1 MSEDPSVKLEIDQRA
16 FDYVNDQVNQL
27 ADTIEQDEEAKA
39 QVAKQERT
47 EEEQAVAEQDDPRN
61 AEKWGFKAL
70 VKEGQSI
77 VSGGLQDTA
86 SSVATF
92 AERTKEALDGTM
104 QREKEEQGYYRPDWD
119 PFTNY
124 DNPIETKTW
133 WGRQLRGLVHFGSLA
148 AGTVLAAK
156 GLAATGVVG
165 LSGAATKL
173 LGANSFIR
181 AAGIGAVSDLVSRSL
196 MVRTLSV
203 LYVIDTAGLTH
214 QYLLEIPTLLL

>member
-77 VSGGLQDTA
+77 LSGGLQDTA

-92 AERTKEALDGTM
+92 NKEQKKHWTA
-104 QREKEEQGYYRPDWD
+104 QCKEKR
-119 PFTNY
+119 
-124 DNPIETKTW
+124 K
-133 WGRQLRGLVHFGSLA
+133 S
-148 AGTVLAAK
+148 
-156 GLAATGVVG
+156 
-165 LSGAATKL
+165 
-173 LGANSFIR
+173 
-181 AAGIGAVSDLVSRSL
+181 
-196 MVRTLSV
+196 
-203 LYVIDTAGLTH
+203 
-214 QYLLEIPTLLL
+214 